1 MELIATS
8 GIIFA
13 CTNSVIDTLIW
24 ALFLYSTFKGFLWV
38 LHPFLTS
45 HLHPSSPFGKQ
56 NLSWFIILPHWLV
69 KLVLTWMMKPWMTKL
84 YDPMLSLA
92 WPRPWDCPA
101 RDVQWCPETVYI
113 SFHVEPR
120 FCSTCSFL
128 HQACNFSR
136 SATPE
141 SIARSSKL
149 LNWCQRQTEGYRNV
163 NVTDLTMSW
172 KNGLALCALIHRYRP
187 DLMWVSERNTHTTE
201 KEHIFIQMENVFR
214 NL

>member
-1 MELIATS
+1 MVHNTS
-8 GIIFA
+8 
-13 CTNSVIDTLIW
+13 
-24 ALFLYSTFKGFLWV
+24 
-38 LHPFLTS
+38 
-45 HLHPSSPFGKQ
+45 
-56 NLSWFIILPHWLV
+56 
-69 KLVLTWMMKPWMTKL
+69 
-84 YDPMLSLA
+84 SLA
-92 WPRPWDCPA
+92 GKTGTNMDDEAMDDKTLWSYAQPCLTKAMRLPSKRCAVMPRNSLYFFPCW
-101 RDVQWCPETVYI
+101 I
-113 SFHVEPR
+113 
-120 FCSTCSFL
+120 CSTCSFL